1 MWLSSKELGIIIPEA
16 AAKLK
21 YRGDLFCYSV
31 EQYQLRSGQNRSPP
45 HERCP
50 VMEMGTAA
58 LFGTWVRESGEGE
71 TGFAAGVSQV
81 KQRPASLLT

>member
-31 EQYQLRSGQNRSPP
+31 EQYQLRSGQNRSP
-45 HERCP
+45 R
-50 VMEMGTAA
+50 EMPSDGNGHGGP
-58 LFGTWVRESGEGE
+58 FWNVGKGEW
-71 TGFAAGVSQV
+71 
-81 KQRPASLLT
+81 